1 MGDIPF
7 TVDLDETAEQAD
19 AQPSARQPAEVPGKP
34 GLTLPE
40 GPDVWSVTRLTRQV
54 RALLEESLPSVTV
67 EGEISNFRAAAS
79 GHLYFNLKDDGAQ
92 IRCVMFRGAAQG
104 LRFVPEDGMQ
114 TLLRGRITVYE
125 VRGEYQ
131 LQVLT
136 LEPKGVGAL
145 QVAFEQLKRKLEA
158 DGLFEQARK
167 RELPLLP
174 RRIGVVTSPTGAAI
188 RDILQVLGRRFPSLP
203 VLIHPATV
211 QGEQAA
217 AEIVRG
223 IETLNRLAE
232 AQEIDVIIVGRGG
245 GSIEDLW
252 AFNEEPVA
260 RAIFASGVPIV
271 SAVGHEVD
279 FTIADFVADVRAPT
293 PSAAAELVVPNRADL
308 LATVQSYRGRL
319 FQRLGGDLRL
329 ALERWT
335 GLRARLGSPARLIE
349 QSAQR
354 VDDLSARLGDGGQR
368 RVVNAAQALRQA
380 REALVAYRPDRQN
393 RLHRNLVRS
402 LQGQLAPSLRGYL
415 RRQREHLAADMELLQ
430 SLSPLTV
437 LDRGYGLALDGDG
450 RPVRS
455 IADTQVGAKVMVRLR
470 DGRLVTDVR
479 AIEDDHSHQ
488 QPSQEQP
495 SQQQPSQDTEHED
508 DNG

>member
-7 TVDLDETAEQAD
+7 TVDLEEKAEQAGPD
-19 AQPSARQPAEVPGKP
+19 KAHAGTGSEAGAAVETPGKP
-34 GLTLPE
+34 GLSLPE
-40 GPDVWSVTRLTRQV
+40 APEVWSVTRLTRQV
-54 RALLEESLPSVTV
+54 RALLEEALPAVSV

-92 IRCVMFRGAAQG
+92 IRCIMFRGAAQS
-104 LRFVPEDGMQ
+104 LRFEPEDGMQ
-114 TLLRGRITVYE
+114 TMVRGRITVYE

-158 DGLFEQARK
+158 DGLFDLERK

-188 RDILQVLGRRFPSLP
+188 RDILHVLGRRFPSLP

-223 IETLNRLAE
+223 IETLNRLADE
-232 AQEIDVIIVGRGG
+232 QEIDVIIVGRGG

-260 RAIFASGVPIV
+260 RAIFASRVPIV

-308 LATVQSYRGRL
+308 RATVRSYRRRL

-354 VDDLSARLGDGGQR
+354 VDDLSARLGEAGGR
-368 RVVNAAQALRQA
+368 RVTHAGQALHQA
-380 REALVAYRPDRQN
+380 REALAAYRPDRQN
-393 RLHRNLVRS
+393 RLHRAVVRS
-402 LQGQLAPSLRGYL
+402 LQGQLEPALRGYL
-415 RRQREHLAADMELLQ
+415 RRQREHLEADMELLQ

-437 LDRGYGLALDGDG
+437 LDRGYGLALDADG

-455 IADTQVGAKVMVRLR
+455 IADTRVGAEVTVRLR
-470 DGRLVTDVR
+470 DGRLKTDVR
-479 AIEDDHSHQ
+479 AIEGEQ
-488 QPSQEQP
+488 GQPSPWQG
-495 SQQQPSQDTEHED
+495 SED
-508 DNG
+508 DQD